1 MSAIAS
7 EAPHRGRFL
16 SGGFFLRPSPSLR
29 SSLKV
34 SPKKH
39 NKEFFFWKVGLFRID
54 MKMHA
59 RMYFDLRDFSLQT
72 LVVAFFFDM
81 LHMFCWLYE
90 KFQIWYFRKKFC
102 SFRSQIQF
110 TKFGPKHK
118 ENCILTVSAVF
129 LFPDGFFGRSRNQ
142 SLFGS
147 YFLKI
152 DDAAIAF
159 ESQMLLLQI
168 ERRCRLFARKPSWA
182 AKVLMHTNKI
192 EL

>member
-16 SGGFFLRPSPSLR
+16 SGGFFSEAFFNSPSLR

-59 RMYFDLRDFSLQT
+59 RMYFDLRDFSFQT

-90 KFQIWYFRKKFC
+90 KFQIWYFRKKF
-102 SFRSQIQF
+102 F
-110 TKFGPKHK
+110 
-118 ENCILTVSAVF
+118 A
-129 LFPDGFFGRSRNQ
+129 LFALKYNLQ
-142 SLFGS
+142 SLGPNTKKIVFWLLVL
-147 YFLKI
+147 YFCSPMGFLAALGTNPFL
-152 DDAAIAF
+152 AAIF
-159 ESQMLLLQI
+159 WKSTM
-168 ERRCRLFARKPSWA
+168 RR
-182 AKVLMHTNKI
+182 
-192 EL
+192 

>member
-1 MSAIAS
+1 MKSGSVSNRYENACTYVFWLETLLLKLLCFLFWYVAYVLLTPKNHIS
-7 EAPHRGRFL
+7 EYILKKNLFL
-16 SGGFFLRPSPSLR
+16 VFLLLSL
-29 SSLKV
+29 S
-34 SPKKH
+34 
-39 NKEFFFWKVGLFRID
+39 N
-54 MKMHA
+54 
-59 RMYFDLRDFSLQT
+59 
-72 LVVAFFFDM
+72 
-81 LHMFCWLYE
+81 
-90 KFQIWYFRKKFC
+90 
-102 SFRSQIQF
+102 

-168 ERRCRLFARKPSWA
+168 ERRCRLLQGSLP
-182 AKVLMHTNKI
+182 
-192 EL
+192 E

>member
-1 MSAIAS
+1 MIFS
-7 EAPHRGRFL
+7 
-16 SGGFFLRPSPSLR
+16 
-29 SSLKV
+29 
-34 SPKKH
+34 KK
-39 NKEFFFWKVGLFRID
+39 F
-54 MKMHA
+54 
-59 RMYFDLRDFSLQT
+59 
-72 LVVAFFFDM
+72 
-81 LHMFCWLYE
+81 
-90 KFQIWYFRKKFC
+90 FC

-168 ERRCRLFARKPSWA
+168 ERRCRLFARKPS
-182 AKVLMHTNKI
+182 
-192 EL
+192 

>member
-1 MSAIAS
+1 MK
-7 EAPHRGRFL
+7 
-16 SGGFFLRPSPSLR
+16 SGS
-29 SSLKV
+29 V
-34 SPKKH
+34 S
-39 NKEFFFWKVGLFRID
+39 NRYENACTYVFWLE
-54 MKMHA
+54 
-59 RMYFDLRDFSLQT
+59 T
-72 LVVAFFFDM
+72 LVAAFFSDM
-81 LHMFCWLYE
+81 LHMFCWLPKIIFPKTFWR
-90 KFQIWYFRKKFC
+90 KFLFLVFLLL
-102 SFRSQIQF
+102 SLSN

-168 ERRCRLFARKPSWA
+168 EKRCRLLQGSLP
-182 AKVLMHTNKI
+182 
-192 EL
+192 E

>member
-1 MSAIAS
+1 MAAQLATPHFQMAI
-7 EAPHRGRFL
+7 PWPG
-16 SGGFFLRPSPSLR
+16 
-29 SSLKV
+29 
-34 SPKKH
+34 PKK
-39 NKEFFFWKVGLFRID
+39 NTIWNSFWKVGLFRID

-59 RMYFDLRDFSLQT
+59 EYFDLRDFSVWASLSNFWGGFLFWYVAYVRFT
-72 LVVAFFFDM
+72 LVLKIIRPTKKVKKGQ
-81 LHMFCWLYE
+81 YNG
-90 KFQIWYFRKKFC
+90 FQTTWTKK
-102 SFRSQIQF
+102 R
-110 TKFGPKHK
+110 
-118 ENCILTVSAVF
+118 CIFAVSAVF
-129 LFPDGFFGRSRNQ
+129 TLTVGFFGHSRNQ